1 MYDFGSSI
9 WIMLVLIIAL
19 FQLNFFFSSSLNDEG
34 VALLKFREKVV
45 NDPFGALSRWNEDD
59 RENKPCSWFGI
70 ECFDGYVVS
79 LQCENINAELLRSSM
94 LLITLVLFPIHP
106 GIVVI
111 RSILRN
117 NSFSG
122 AIPEEIR
129 DLKELKLLDL
139 GYNSFTRAL
148 PSDFE
153 HNITILLLDNN
164 GQNSDTSPEVEKHI
178 MLSEAEMD
186 DNHLICAMQSLPYT
200 RLARIEMSVMYCNV
214 SSVKLLTHNKLLST
228 SGRHNGWGRNAVPL
242 RMLTEKAR
250 EGAAETPPTKSSS
263 SPAMTSG
270 KGRELQNV
278 GALSS
283 SSAQNFL
290 DHFPFRKPSPPP
302 LPELLP
308 FDVPLPPTL
317 TTPPPL
323 APPPPPVPSSTSVP
337 TAPPPPPPPRAKS
350 VHSKPLVP
358 ALGAVGGF
366 IVLAVI
372 VGAIY
377 LWRSNMITKIRGF
390 NGHLQGTFATGALN
404 LKKSEL
410 ETACED
416 FSNVIGSSSIGTI
429 YKGTLSSGI
438 EIAVISLPVTS
449 AKEWSHHLQMQFRKK
464 IETLSKVN
472 HKNFVKLMGYC
483 EEEHSFTR
491 MMVFEY
497 APNGTLFEHLH
508 VREAEHL
515 DWGMRLR
522 VTMGIAYCLE
532 HMHQLVPPI
541 AHPNFNSSAVSLAE
555 DYAAKISD
563 FSLWNQVVA
572 AQVQPTVTA
581 ILSPSS
587 ATPDSN
593 VYSFGLV
600 LMEMMTGRVP
610 VSSENNGLLEDWA
623 YDYLRGDRPL
633 QVWVDPMLRYFNPGQ
648 LEKIGEVIRKCLELN
663 PQLRPTMKDVA
674 AKLRETTGIDRDKA
688 VPRLTPLWWEEV
700 EVLSVA

>member
-9 WIMLVLIIAL
+9 WIMLVLIIAF

-34 VALLKFREKVV
+34 VALLKFRERVV

-79 LQCENINAELLRSSM
+79 L
-94 LLITLVLFPIHP
+94 
-106 GIVVI
+106 
-111 RSILRN
+111 ILRN
-117 NSFSG
+117 NSFTG

-200 RLARIEMSVMYCNV
+200 R
-214 SSVKLLTHNKLLST
+214 
-228 SGRHNGWGRNAVPL
+228 HNGWGRNEVPL
-242 RMLTEKAR
+242 RMLAEKAR
-250 EGAAETPPTKSSS
+250 EGATETPPTESSS

-270 KGRELQNV
+270 KGRELQNI

-283 SSAQNFL
+283 SSAQNAL
-290 DHFPFRKPSPPP
+290 DHIPLLKPSPPP
-302 LPELLP
+302 SPELLP
-308 FDVPLPPTL
+308 FHVPLPRT
-317 TTPPPL
+317 L

-337 TAPPPPPPPRAKS
+337 TAPPPPPPRAKS
-350 VHSKPLVP
+350 VDSKPLVA
-358 ALGAVGGF
+358 ALGAVAGL

-372 VGAIY
+372 IGAIY
-377 LWRSNMITKIRGF
+377 LWRSNKITKIRGF
-390 NGHLQGTFATGALN
+390 NGHLQGTFAAGALN

-438 EIAVISLPVTS
+438 EIAVTSLPVTS
-449 AKEWSHHLQMQFRKK
+449 AKEWSRHLQMQFRKK

-472 HKNFVKLMGYC
+472 HKNFVKLLGYC
-483 EEEHSFTR
+483 EEENSFTR

-522 VTMGIAYCLE
+522 VAMGIAYCLE

-541 AHPNFNSSAVSLAE
+541 THPNFNSSAVSLAE

-563 FSLWNQVVA
+563 FSLWNQA
-572 AQVQPTVTA
+572 AATQVQPTVTA
-581 ILSPSS
+581 VLSPSS

-633 QVWVDPMLRYFNPGQ
+633 QVWVDPMLRYFNPEQ
-648 LEKIGEVIRKCLELN
+648 LEKIGEVIRKCLELD

-688 VPRLTPLWWEEV
+688 VPRLTPLWMEEV

>member
-9 WIMLVLIIAL
+9 WIMLVLIIAF

-34 VALLKFREKVV
+34 VALLKFRERVV

-79 LQCENINAELLRSSM
+79 LDLRDSCLEGTLAPELGH
-94 LLITLVLFPIHP
+94 LLHIKSI
-106 GIVVI
+106 
-111 RSILRN
+111 ILRN

-139 GYNSFTRAL
+139 GYNSFIRAL
-148 PSDFE
+148 PSEFE

-186 DNHLICAMQSLPYT
+186 DNHLICAMRSLPYT
-200 RLARIEMSVMYCNV
+200 
-214 SSVKLLTHNKLLST
+214 
-228 SGRHNGWGRNAVPL
+228 RHNGWGRNAAPL
-242 RMLTEKAR
+242 RMLAEKAR
-250 EGAAETPPTKSSS
+250 EGAVKTPPTESSS
-263 SPAMTSG
+263 SPTTTSG
-270 KGRELQNV
+270 KRQELQNI

-283 SSAQNFL
+283 SSAQGFL
-290 DHFPFRKPSPPP
+290 DHVPFLKPSPPP
-302 LPELLP
+302 SPKVLPL
-308 FDVPLPPTL
+308 DIPLPPPL

-323 APPPPPVPSSTSVP
+323 NPPPPPVPSSTSVP
-337 TAPPPPPPPRAKS
+337 TAPPPPPPPPAKS
-350 VHSKPLVP
+350 VKSKPLVA

-372 VGAIY
+372 IGAIY
-377 LWRSNMITKIRGF
+377 LWRSKKITNIRGF
-390 NGHLQGTFATGALN
+390 NGHPQGTFATGILN
-404 LKKSEL
+404 LKRSEL
-410 ETACED
+410 ETACEG

-449 AKEWSHHLQMQFRKK
+449 AKEWSHHMQMQFRKK

-472 HKNFVKLMGYC
+472 HRNFVKLMGYC
-483 EEEHSFTR
+483 EEENSFTR

-508 VREAEHL
+508 IREAEHL

-541 AHPNFNSSAVSLAE
+541 THPNFNSSAVSLAE

-563 FSLWNQVVA
+563 FSLWNQVPA
-572 AQVQPTVTA
+572 TQVQPTVTS

-600 LMEMMTGRVP
+600 LMEMMTGRLP
-610 VSSENNGLLEDWA
+610 VSSKNNGLLEDWA

-648 LEKIGEVIRKCLELN
+648 LEKIGEVIRKCLELD

-674 AKLRETTGIDRDKA
+674 DKLRETTCIDRDKA